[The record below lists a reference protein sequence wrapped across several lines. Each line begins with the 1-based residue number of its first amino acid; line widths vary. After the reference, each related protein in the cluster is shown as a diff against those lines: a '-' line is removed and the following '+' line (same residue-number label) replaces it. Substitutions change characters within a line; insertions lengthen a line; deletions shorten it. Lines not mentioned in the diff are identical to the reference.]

1 VNPETE
7 ELLDVW
13 ADALP
18 NLAIGLREGLEAGL
32 VVSILLAALRKQDSK
47 VSSAP
52 IWLGVAAAVVLALS
66 FGAVLTFYE
75 SVLSTTGQ
83 EALGGSL
90 SVLAVFLVTWM
101 IFWMRRTARSL
112 TGELREKV
120 ASALSVNMYA
130 LAITAFLAVGRE
142 GLETALFL
150 WTAAQASGT
159 TVAPMIG
166 AALGIAIAVVLCVLL
181 YRRAVK
187 IRLDKFFNRTAVILI
202 VIAAGVLSYGL
213 GDLQDAGVLPGHL
226 WVAFNVSAHLSDSTW
241 WVALIRGV
249 TNLEQTMTWL
259 QVVAY
264 LCYLAVVLAMFGR
277 ASHVTAPAPSPGRS
291 PRIRLGR
298 RGAVALTCTAL
309 VAPPL
314 AAGVLIAAAPSSTAT
329 AQVLKVTATSCGA
342 EWTSAKAG
350 AQTFTVQN
358 DTSQAAEINLDT
370 SPGDGIAAEIET
382 LGPGTKES
390 MTTTLAAGTKY
401 LLRCLISGQQ
411 TTESATLTAAGTA
424 GTSAAA
430 DDDDI
435 AAPGSNTGSVTPPTV
450 AELTPALD
458 RYTAYVQGKLATLQT
473 QATKIEDDLRA
484 GNLAQAREDW
494 VPADL
499 TWELVGEE
507 PYGSFGDY
515 GNEIDAG
522 PQRFINGV
530 NDSHFTGLRRLEYG
544 LWHGQ
549 SAAELRPR
557 AATLVT
563 DVAGLRKNLNSVN
576 VDTGDFTIRAHEVL
590 EDALRDKLT
599 GQDDL
604 GSNDTYQELLADVQ
618 VTKWIL
624 GDLSNVIQPRAP
636 RLLPTADSE
645 LASLTSALE
654 AMRSPDGTWVSVQS
668 ATLAQKQRIDAAIGE
683 SLETLSAVPDLL
695 ETAAH

>member
-1 VNPETE
+1 
-7 ELLDVW
+7 
-13 ADALP
+13 
-18 NLAIGLREGLEAGL
+18 
-32 VVSILLAALRKQDSK
+32 
-47 VSSAP
+47 
-52 IWLGVAAAVVLALS
+52 
-66 FGAVLTFYE
+66 
-75 SVLSTTGQ
+75 
-83 EALGGSL
+83 
-90 SVLAVFLVTWM
+90 
-101 IFWMRRTARSL
+101 
-112 TGELREKV
+112 
-120 ASALSVNMYA
+120 
-130 LAITAFLAVGRE
+130 
-142 GLETALFL
+142 
-150 WTAAQASGT
+150 
-159 TVAPMIG
+159 
-166 AALGIAIAVVLCVLL
+166 
-181 YRRAVK
+181 
-187 IRLDKFFNRTAVILI
+187 
-202 VIAAGVLSYGL
+202 
-213 GDLQDAGVLPGHL
+213 
-226 WVAFNVSAHLSDSTW
+226 VSAHLSDSTW

-264 LCYLAVVLAMFGR
+264 LCYLAVVLTMFVR
-277 ASHVTAPAPSPGRS
+277 ASHVTAPEPSPDRA
-291 PRIRLGR
+291 PRFRLGR

-309 VAPPL
+309 VAPPV
-314 AAGVLIAAAPSSTAT
+314 AAGVLIAAAPSSAAT

-358 DTSQAAEINLDT
+358 NTSQAAEINLDT
-370 SPGDGIAAEIET
+370 SPGDGIVAEIET

-390 MTTTLAAGTKY
+390 LTTTLSAGTRY

-411 TTESATLTAAGTA
+411 TTESATLTAAGSA
-424 GTSAAA
+424 GTSASAS
-430 DDDDI
+430 DDGDI
-435 AAPGSNTGSVTPPTV
+435 AAPGSNTGSVKPPTV

-458 RYTAYVQGKLATLQT
+458 RYTAYVQGKLATLQA

-484 GNLAQAREDW
+484 GNLAQARKDW

-549 SAAELRPR
+549 SAAELRPQ

-599 GQDDL
+599 GQDDQ

-624 GDLSNVIQPRAP
+624 SDLSNVIQPRAP
-636 RLLPTADSE
+636 HLLPTADSE
-645 LASLTSALE
+645 LASLTSALD
-654 AMRSPDGTWVSVQS
+654 AVRPGVSVQD
-668 ATLAQKQRIDAAIGE
+668 ATLAQKERIDAAIGE
-683 SLETLSAVPDLL
+683 ALETLSAVPDLL